1 METLNQIS
9 LVWSRYPDSQI
20 LSVSAHGLT
29 HAQLR
34 HYARQVGF
42 LDFQDDDDEPVIIG
56 TVAQRDDLF
65 CVLESA
71 GYEIE
76 QELSR

>member
-20 LSVSAHGLT
+20 LSVQARGLT

-42 LDFQDDDDEPVIIG
+42 LDFQDDDGLAVVIG
-56 TVAQRDDLF
+56 TIAQRDDLF

-76 QELSR
+76 QEFSR